1 MKNKP
6 RAFSE
11 KGEELFF
18 DEEGNLINKKQT
30 MKEKE
35 IGWVSALIKCDLCSH
50 ESLSVHHVSCDKL
63 ECGNCGHMSNFE
75 LLKNYTE
82 EP

>member
-30 MKEKE
+30 MKEE
-35 IGWVSALIKCDLCSH
+35 QETGWISALIKCDLCSH
-50 ESLSVHHVSCDKL
+50 ESLSVHHVSCNKL
-63 ECGNCGHMSNFE
+63 ECGNCGHMSHYEVIEYFN
-75 LLKNYTE
+75 
-82 EP
+82 